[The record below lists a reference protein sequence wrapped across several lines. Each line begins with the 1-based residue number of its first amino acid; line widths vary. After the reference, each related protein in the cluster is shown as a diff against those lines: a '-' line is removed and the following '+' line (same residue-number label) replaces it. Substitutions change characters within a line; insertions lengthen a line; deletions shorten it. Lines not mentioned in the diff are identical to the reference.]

1 MTSRHPWLPVVA
13 LRGLTVIS
21 ERSWDEVTNQF
32 DEVAFNAHVGGDA
45 GDEHYPSDDCNEAYA
60 GHTIGID
67 DQVNRLNH

>member
-1 MTSRHPWLPVVA
+1 
-13 LRGLTVIS
+13 
-21 ERSWDEVTNQF
+21 VTNQF
-32 DEVAFNAHVGGDA
+32 DEVAFNAHVGDDA